1 MPEEEISINDEF
13 QQRCRKAELLQAQNI
28 SPYPSQTVKNG
39 SVIGFLS
46 KFAAMLESKEKVVL
60 AGRIRSLRLQGGS
73 AFLDFE
79 DESGKLQAFIRKDN
93 VGEKNYQEFS
103 DFYDLGDFIEI
114 TGSAFETKTK
124 EPTILADSIKILSK
138 TLLPLP
144 DKHAG
149 LKDTDLRFRKRYLD
163 LLANPEVKEVFKLR
177 TTIIRNIREYFDAVG
192 FVEVDTPILQTI
204 AGGATAAPFITHH
217 KALDIDLHLRVA
229 PELYLKRLIIGG
241 YEQVYEIAR
250 CFRNEG
256 IDHQHNPEFTQIE
269 FYWAYKDY
277 LFLMDF
283 IEGFFVQLV
292 KKVNNGSL
300 QVKNGEDVIDFTAPY
315 PRVDFKEAL
324 DKALN
329 IDIDKATNQDLVDLA
344 KDAKIPVEKS
354 WGRGKLLDELYKKF
368 VRAKMIQPH
377 FIINHPLELSPLAK
391 KLADRPNYVE
401 RFQLVVKTAE
411 VCNAFSELNDPLDQ
425 EERFKEQKRLKDDG
439 DDEAQGADGD
449 FVEALKHG
457 LPPTAGLGMGID
469 RLVMLL
475 GDVENIKEVIFFP
488 TMKPKDK

>member
-28 SPYPSQTVKNG
+28 SPYPSQTAKNG
-39 SVIGFLS
+39 SVSGFLS
-46 KFAAMLESKEKVVL
+46 KFTAILESKEKVIL

-277 LFLMDF
+277 QFLMDF

-329 IDIDKATNQDLVDLA
+329 IDIDKASNQDLVDLA
-344 KDAKIPVEKS
+344 KNAKIPVEKS

>member
-1 MPEEEISINDEF
+1 MPELEISINDEY
-13 QQRCRKAELLQAQNI
+13 QQRCHKLEQMLAQNL
-28 SPYPSQTVKNG
+28 SPYPSQTAKNG
-39 SVIGFLS
+39 SVKAFLAD
-46 KFAAMLESKEKVVL
+46 FATMLASGGKATL

-73 AFLDFE
+73 AFLHFE
-79 DESGKLQAFIRKDN
+79 DETGKLQAFVRKDN
-93 VGEKNYQEFS
+93 VGEKNYQEFT
-103 DFYDLGDFIEI
+103 DFYDMGDFVEI
-114 TGSAFETKTK
+114 TGTAFETKTK

-149 LKDTDLRFRKRYLD
+149 LKDPDLRFRKRYLD
-163 LLANPEVKEVFKLR
+163 LLANPEVKDVFKLR

-192 FVEVDTPILQTI
+192 FVEVDTPILQTV

-217 KALDIDLHLRVA
+217 KALDIDLYLRVA

-277 LFLMDF
+277 QFLMNF
-283 IEGFFVQLV
+283 IEDFFVQLV

-324 DKALN
+324 DAALK
-329 IDIDKATNQDLVDLA
+329 IDIDKTSDQELATIA
-344 KDAKIPVEKS
+344 KEAKLPIDKS

-425 EERFKEQKRLKDDG
+425 EERFKEQKRLKDGG
-439 DDEAQGADGD
+439 DDEAQGADAD

-488 TMKPKDK
+488 TMKPKEK

>member
-1 MPEEEISINDEF
+1 MQDQEININDEYL
-13 QQRCRKAELLQAQNI
+13 QRLRKLESLQAKNI
-28 SPYPSQTVKNG
+28 NSYPSQTAKNA
-39 SVIGFLS
+39 SVSDFLAD
-46 KFAAMLESKEKVVL
+46 FASLLANGKSLIL

-73 AFLDFE
+73 AFFHFE
-79 DESGKLQAFIRKDN
+79 DESGKVQAFIRKDN
-93 VGEKNYQEFS
+93 IGEQNYQEFT
-103 DFYDLGDFIEI
+103 DFYDLGDFVEI
-114 TGSAFETKTK
+114 TGTAFETKTK
-124 EPTILADSIKILSK
+124 EPTILASSIKILSK

-177 TTIIRNIREYFDAVG
+177 SLIIRNIREYFDAVG
-192 FVEVDTPILQTI
+192 FVEVDTPILQTV

-217 KALDIDLHLRVA
+217 KALDIDLYLRVA

-277 LFLMDF
+277 QFLMTF
-283 IEGFFVQLV
+283 MEGFFEQLV
-292 KKVNNGSL
+292 KKINNGSL
-300 QVKNGEDVIDFTAPY
+300 KVKNGEDVIDFTTPY

-329 IDIDKATNQDLVDLA
+329 IDIDKATNQDLVELA
-344 KDAKIPVEKS
+344 KNAKIAVDKA

-377 FIINHPLELSPLAK
+377 FIINHPLDLSPLAK

-411 VCNAFSELNDPLDQ
+411 VCNAFSELNDPIDQ
-425 EERFKEQKRLKDDG
+425 AERFKEQKRLKDGG
-439 DDEAQGADGD
+439 DDEAQGADED

>member
-1 MPEEEISINDEF
+1 MPELEISINDEF

-28 SPYPSQTVKNG
+28 SPYPSQTAKNG
-39 SVIGFLS
+39 SAKAFLAN
-46 KFAAMLESKEKVVL
+46 FATMLASSEKVIL

-73 AFLDFE
+73 AFLHFE
-79 DESGKLQAFIRKDN
+79 DESGKVQAFVRKDN
-93 VGEKNYQEFS
+93 IGEKNYQEFT
-103 DFYDLGDFIEI
+103 DFYDLGDFVEI

-149 LKDTDLRFRKRYLD
+149 LKDPDLRFRKRYLD
-163 LLANPEVKEVFKLR
+163 LLANPEVKDVFKLR

-192 FVEVDTPILQTI
+192 FVEVDTPILQTV
-204 AGGATAAPFITHH
+204 AGGATAAPFVTHH
-217 KALDIDLHLRVA
+217 KALDIDLYLRVA

-277 LFLMDF
+277 QFLMDF
-283 IEGFFVQLV
+283 IEKFFEQLV

-300 QVKNGEDVIDFTAPY
+300 QVKNGDDVIDFTTPY

-329 IDIDKATNQDLVDLA
+329 IDIDKATNQDLVELA
-344 KDAKIPVEKS
+344 KNAKISVDKS

-377 FIINHPLELSPLAK
+377 FIINHPLDLSPLAK

-425 EERFKEQKRLKDDG
+425 EERFKEQKRLKDGG
-439 DDEAQGADGD
+439 DDEAQGADAD

-488 TMKPKDK
+488 TMKPKEK